1 MRTRIGLALV
11 LAALVALALP
21 GFASAKGPASRIV
34 IVGPGLDGELELVDD
49 SVLLGALSMA
59 ALEDFMRPAEP
70 PAHPTPGFELTRY
83 FETNTGQYMPFDQ
96 VVYHP
101 APDGEPGL
109 VHYLGIVN
117 GSSEYDGRWFHIQ
130 PSGERMLRDVLSAH
144 GANFEVLA
152 FTVRP
157 YLALLSA
164 GGALRV
170 IDPATLDAAAAWQIG
185 ASQPSLVRA
194 TAAPRGDALF
204 LDALDEAGAFS
215 TLRLD
220 LADAR
225 ACPVKMPGEVVT
237 AAPDGENLIVASWQA
252 RPGEA
257 PSGQIEVRPADTLDL
272 GQAIPVSTATAAVQH
287 FPSPEGRYVATLRHD
302 AGETWLGLFDTYL
315 REYVTDRKVGA
326 MPDGAMYRA
335 AWDAT
340 RGAIYVI
347 DGQHVYRF
355 SLSDLAFNPWRGFE
369 LKDEADRPLGK
380 PGVALEVAG
389 ARDGFVYLYRP
400 GEAGGILRV
409 SAVLGRLDERLWT
422 ELAPMYA
429 LLHGH
434 TLYALAAD
442 PDTGESTLW
451 ALDLETGAAE
461 QRAQAWKGEER
472 FSLVWLDPAALPGS
486 EQAIVTASCD

>member
-1 MRTRIGLALV
+1 MRTRIGLALM

-21 GFASAKGPASRIV
+21 GLAAAKGPASRVI
-34 IVGPGLDGELELVDD
+34 IVGPGLDGALEIVDD
-49 SVLLGALSMA
+49 AVLLGALSMGM
-59 ALEDFMRPAEP
+59 LEDFMRPAEP
-70 PAHPTPGFELTRY
+70 PAYPAPGFELTRY
-83 FETNTGQYMPFDQ
+83 LETNTGQMPFDQ

-117 GSSEYDGRWFHIQ
+117 GSSEYDGRWFHTQ
-130 PSGERMLRDVLSAH
+130 PRGERMLREVLSAH
-144 GANFEVLA
+144 GANFEVIA
-152 FTVRP
+152 FTVKP
-157 YLALLSA
+157 YLALLGAS
-164 GGALRV
+164 GALRV
-170 IDPATLDAAAAWQIG
+170 IDPATLDTAAAWQIS
-185 ASQPSLVRA
+185 ASKPAFVRA

-204 LDALDEAGAFS
+204 LEALDKAGAS
-215 TLRLD
+215 GTLRLD
-220 LADAR
+220 LADGR
-225 ACPVKMPGEVVT
+225 ACPVKMPGEVVV

-257 PSGQIEVRPADTLDL
+257 PSGQIEVRQADTLDL
-272 GQAIPVSTATAAVQH
+272 GRAIPVSTAAVQH
-287 FPSPEGRYVATLRHD
+287 FPSPDGRYVATLRHD

-355 SLSDLAFNPWRGFE
+355 SLSDLAFNPGRGFE
-369 LKDEADRPLGK
+369 LTDEADRPLGK

-422 ELAPMYA
+422 ELAPTHA
-429 LLHGH
+429 LLYGH
-434 TLYALAAD
+434 MLYALAAN
-442 PDTGESTLW
+442 PDTGESALW
-451 ALDLETGAAE
+451 ALDLESGTAE
-461 QRAQAWKGEER
+461 HALAWKGEER
-472 FSLVWLDPAALPGS
+472 FNLVWLDPAALPVEDGIIP
-486 EQAIVTASCD
+486 AGCN